1 MRQALLLP
9 FYHMDVRYSSAQNTI
24 LQKVFEEGIELH
36 VEHPGCQVKA
46 VVGFLPR
53 PQFMQNLWPIQ
64 VARHGYE

>member
-1 MRQALLLP
+1 
-9 FYHMDVRYSSAQNTI
+9 MDVHHRSAQNTI

-46 VVGFLPR
+46 AAGFLPR
-53 PQFMQNLWPIQ
+53 PQLMQNLWLVW

>member
-1 MRQALLLP
+1 
-9 FYHMDVRYSSAQNTI
+9 MDVRHHSAQNTI

-53 PQFMQNLWPIQ
+53 PKLMQNL
-64 VARHGYE
+64 

>member
-1 MRQALLLP
+1 
-9 FYHMDVRYSSAQNTI
+9 MDVRHRSAQNTI

-46 VVGFLPR
+46 VVGFLPT
-53 PQFMQNLWPIQ
+53 PQLMQNLWPIW